1 MAASHVC
8 ARSANAAGGAAA
20 QSLASSYSLNAQTM
34 AIINM
39 ACHYLQKSS
48 KTMSITNCTN
58 CRTPISDKAIFCPKC
73 GHSLNSAS
81 LSVYAASV
89 ENRSAD
95 KFGLKAM
102 LNISGILAITSSVLW
117 AVALFLIFLKVNS
130 DLFPTIYWIIMSII
144 AYRTPLLG
152 FSLLLLAKKSA
163 IRKVLICCLMLL
175 LLWCVYISLGNIIHP
190 LAYYNLIEY
199 SDPLYLFLSSQDI
212 PQAVNLLVDS
222 LFIFFIGGCIY
233 LYRKT
238 SIIIPLILYLAL
250 IIIGVPFDLNITTF
264 DTTMSTIFAIIKLV
278 YGLWF
283 ALVSNKTWLELV
295 KSQQ

>member
-1 MAASHVC
+1 
-8 ARSANAAGGAAA
+8 
-20 QSLASSYSLNAQTM
+20 
-34 AIINM
+34 
-39 ACHYLQKSS
+39 
-48 KTMSITNCTN
+48 MSITNCTN

-152 FSLLLLAKKSA
+152 FSLLLLSKKSA